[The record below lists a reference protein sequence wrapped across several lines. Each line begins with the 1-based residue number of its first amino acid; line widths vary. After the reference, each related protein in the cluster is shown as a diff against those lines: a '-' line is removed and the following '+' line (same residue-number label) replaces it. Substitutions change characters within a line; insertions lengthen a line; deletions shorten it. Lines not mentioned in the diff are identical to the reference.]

1 MPTPEQNKETMR
13 RFYDEVFNKKNLD
26 HARETISDDFV
37 EHEEFPGIP
46 PDKEGAIK
54 IFEMIFGGTPDMSAE
69 VLDMVASGDRVAAR
83 AITRGTDTGGFMPGT
98 PPTDKPYSMELI
110 DIVRFDDGGKVAEH
124 WGILDTM
131 GAMGQLGLLP
141 PPRG

>member
-83 AITRGTDTGGFMPGT
+83 AAPTRAGSCPARRR
-98 PPTDKPYSMELI
+98 PTS
-110 DIVRFDDGGKVAEH
+110 RTA
-124 WGILDTM
+124 WS
-131 GAMGQLGLLP
+131 
-141 PPRG
+141 